1 MVQVSSLSLLKV
13 SVSDGRTDS
22 VEHYLW
28 MAGVAK
34 SLAWEPTVSGK
45 SSVTEMSFSDPH
57 VP

>member
-1 MVQVSSLSLLKV
+1 MVQVSLLKV

-34 SLAWEPTVSGK
+34 PLA
-45 SSVTEMSFSDPH
+45 
-57 VP
+57 